1 MDRVLG
7 SVASGNVVDLIVVA
21 FILFLTLI
29 GLRQGFIARIVKV
42 VGGLVSFIL
51 ALLFCK
57 KFSYLLNFL
66 FNLDDGVASGVK
78 KVFKGNEVM
87 SNPVLSGD
95 DIGKTMSDENVP
107 SFIIKTVKKMKI
119 ADGQSLADV
128 ISKVIGGYISIAISF
143 IILLISIRLLCIL
156 FKFLFEKIEDKSVSL
171 ILANK
176 ILGVAFG
183 FLQGVF
189 IVSLVFFIVGVLP
202 NGILQGLHNAV
213 NSSKISKFMTEKN
226 VYNLIFGTILRF

>member
-1 MDRVLG
+1 MYEILG

-29 GLRQGFIARIVKV
+29 GLRQGFIGRIVKV
-42 VGGLVSFIL
+42 VGGLVSFVLTLI
-51 ALLFCK
+51 FCK
-57 KFSYLLNFL
+57 RFSYLLNFL

-78 KVFKGNEVM
+78 KVFKGNEELN
-87 SNPVLSGD
+87 NPVLSGED
-95 DIGKTMSDENVP
+95 LGQIMSDEKVP
-107 SFIIKTVKKMKI
+107 SFIIKTVKKMNIPEGK
-119 ADGQSLADV
+119 SLADV

-143 IILLISIRLLCIL
+143 IILLILIRLLCIL

-171 ILANK
+171 VLANK
-176 ILGVAFG
+176 VLGVAFG

-202 NGILQGLHNAV
+202 NGIMQGLHDAV
-213 NSSKISKFMTEKN
+213 DSSKISKFMTEKN